1 MIKGMS
7 RRVIMVDSPDPELF
21 EKAIFI
27 LRDEVFL
34 KKSAGPE
41 EVLRQAERIADDYV
55 RSRLKKKRVKIPP
68 AVYAAA
74 GAGLSGAVCLTLYL
88 LL

>member
-1 MIKGMS
+1 MIKGLS
-7 RRVIMVDSPDPELF
+7 RRIIMVDSPDPELF

-34 KKSAGPE
+34 KKSTEPE

-55 RSRLKKKRVKIPP
+55 RSRLKKKRLRIPP
-68 AVYAAA
+68 VVYAAA
-74 GAGLSGAVCLTLYL
+74 GAGVSGAVCLALYL